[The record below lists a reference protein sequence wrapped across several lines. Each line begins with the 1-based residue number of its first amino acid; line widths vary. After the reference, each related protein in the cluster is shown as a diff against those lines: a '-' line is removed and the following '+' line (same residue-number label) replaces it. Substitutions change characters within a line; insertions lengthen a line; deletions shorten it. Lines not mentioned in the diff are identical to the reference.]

1 MVGAPRIVSIH
12 KILSQLYSELR
23 YPYGEDEVQGEG
35 GHGHQSKHGTEL
47 FIQNP
52 ANLTKFKPQDRIMFK
67 MR

>member
-12 KILSQLYSELR
+12 KILSELYSELR

-47 FIQNP
+47 FI
-52 ANLTKFKPQDRIMFK
+52 
-67 MR
+67 